1 MEEVVIISAARTP
14 IGKLNGQLASFS
26 AVDLGTI
33 AANHVIKQ
41 VPTIKKDIDQ
51 VIFGNAIQAGN
62 GQNVARQIEIG
73 AGINT
78 ESTAYTVNQVCGSGL
93 KAVQQAVN
101 ELKLAQAKVI
111 LVGGTESMS
120 NVPFFDRSQRR
131 GHKYSSIMMED
142 GIQSDGLMDVYS
154 NQLMGI
160 TGENVAKKFNV
171 TRQQQDQFALNS
183 QQKALKATQS
193 GAFNDEIIP
202 INLPDGNVMTKDE
215 AIRAN
220 TNLEKLAKLKP
231 VFTADGSV
239 TAGNAPGLNDGATAL
254 ILTTASYAQ
263 THNLKPLAKIT
274 GYAERGIDPSIM
286 GYAPYYAINKLLHQI
301 NTTIDAIDLFEIN
314 EAFASQSIAVSRDLQ
329 IPANKLNINGGAIA
343 LGHPLADSGA
353 RILTTLMYSLIH
365 TQQNKGIATLCMGGG
380 IGAAMAIEII

>member
-73 AGINT
+73 AGIDT

-101 ELKLAQAKVI
+101 ELKLAQANVI

-131 GHKYSSIMMED
+131 GHKYGSIMMED

-202 INLPDGNVMTKDE
+202 INLPDGNVMTQDE

-263 THNLKPLAKIT
+263 AHNLKPLAKIT

-286 GYAPYYAINKLLHQI
+286 GYAPYYAVNKLLHQI

>member
-131 GHKYSSIMMED
+131 GHKYGSIMMED

-263 THNLKPLAKIT
+263 AHNLKPLAKIT

>member
-73 AGINT
+73 AGIDT

-101 ELKLAQAKVI
+101 ELKLAQANVI

-131 GHKYSSIMMED
+131 GHKYGSIMMED

-202 INLPDGNVMTKDE
+202 INLPDGNVMTQDE

-263 THNLKPLAKIT
+263 AHNLKPLAKIT

-286 GYAPYYAINKLLHQI
+286 GYAPYYAVNKLLHQI
-301 NTTIDAIDLFEIN
+301 NTTINAIDLFEIN

>member
-1 MEEVVIISAARTP
+1 
-14 IGKLNGQLASFS
+14 
-26 AVDLGTI
+26 
-33 AANHVIKQ
+33 
-41 VPTIKKDIDQ
+41 
-51 VIFGNAIQAGN
+51 
-62 GQNVARQIEIG
+62 
-73 AGINT
+73 
-78 ESTAYTVNQVCGSGL
+78 
-93 KAVQQAVN
+93 
-101 ELKLAQAKVI
+101 
-111 LVGGTESMS
+111 
-120 NVPFFDRSQRR
+120 
-131 GHKYSSIMMED
+131 MMED

-202 INLPDGNVMTKDE
+202 INLPDGNVMTQDE

-263 THNLKPLAKIT
+263 AHNLKPLAKIT

-286 GYAPYYAINKLLHQI
+286 GYAPYYAVNKLLHQI

>member
-73 AGINT
+73 AGIDT

-101 ELKLAQAKVI
+101 ELKLAQANVI

-131 GHKYSSIMMED
+131 GHKYGSIMMED

-202 INLPDGNVMTKDE
+202 INLPDGNVMTQDE

-239 TAGNAPGLNDGATAL
+239 TAGNAPGLNDGATVL

-263 THNLKPLAKIT
+263 AHNLKPLAKIT

-286 GYAPYYAINKLLHQI
+286 GYAPYYAVNKLLHQI

>member
-101 ELKLAQAKVI
+101 ELKLAQANVI

-131 GHKYSSIMMED
+131 GHKYGSIMMED

-183 QQKALKATQS
+183 QQRALKATQS

-202 INLPDGNVMTKDE
+202 INLPDGNVMTQDE

-263 THNLKPLAKIT
+263 AHNLKPLAKIT

-286 GYAPYYAINKLLHQI
+286 GYAPYYAVNKLLHQI

>member
-73 AGINT
+73 AGIDT

-101 ELKLAQAKVI
+101 ELKLAQANVI

-131 GHKYSSIMMED
+131 GHKYGSIMMED

-202 INLPDGNVMTKDE
+202 INLPDGNVMTQDE

-263 THNLKPLAKIT
+263 AHNLKPLAKIT

-286 GYAPYYAINKLLHQI
+286 GYAPYYAVNKLLHQI

-314 EAFASQSIAVSRDLQ
+314 EAFASQSIAVSRDLE
-329 IPANKLNINGGAIA
+329 IPASKLNINGGAIA